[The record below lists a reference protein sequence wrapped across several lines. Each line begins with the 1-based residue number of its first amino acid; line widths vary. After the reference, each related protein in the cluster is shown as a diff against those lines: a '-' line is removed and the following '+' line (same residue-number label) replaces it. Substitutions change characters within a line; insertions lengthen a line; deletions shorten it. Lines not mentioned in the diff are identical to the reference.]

1 MATRQSST
9 YNGWQ
14 RSFLFW
20 ISVFFVSFGS
30 VVVVSTSSLQAQSS
44 PLTIQP
50 STGKVGVGTTSPSA
64 RLEVSGS
71 NPDDGSTRI
80 RVTNTDAPRSFEFA
94 AGITGVT
101 GGGFSLRDATAN
113 AHRLVLDNSGNF
125 GLGTTSPPSGGG
137 PVLAFAQGSNPAG
150 IGANTAGI
158 YAKDVAGSAEL
169 FAFDEA
175 GNFTQ
180 LSPHPADFL
189 NSLPLSGRPFPWAY
203 YSENVYLG
211 KRIKIDLAGLVAA
224 VELLTGQKFIF
235 VEDLPPESR
244 RSWDADQQ
252 ERKVRVDQEIDA
264 AKARSILISLPK

>member
-1 MATRQSST
+1 M
-9 YNGWQ
+9 
-14 RSFLFW
+14 
-20 ISVFFVSFGS
+20 
-30 VVVVSTSSLQAQSS
+30 
-44 PLTIQP
+44 
-50 STGKVGVGTTSPSA
+50 
-64 RLEVSGS
+64 
-71 NPDDGSTRI
+71 
-80 RVTNTDAPRSFEFA
+80 
-94 AGITGVT
+94 
-101 GGGFSLRDATAN
+101 
-113 AHRLVLDNSGNF
+113 
-125 GLGTTSPPSGGG
+125 
-137 PVLAFAQGSNPAG
+137 LAFAQGSNPAG

-264 AKARSILISLPK
+264 AKARIAELDRLMASEADPTRIAQLQAEKASIKVPEPYIMTPPPKWLADRGVLSAILPTIK